1 MELLRFERDPFAGL
15 ARLQDEMNRLFES
28 YGPFAGHRRG
38 GQEHVSARVW
48 QPLADVY
55 EDQDRIVLHFDLP
68 GLRQE
73 DIDIEMTGD
82 TLTIKGERRFEDEQR
97 RDNYVRVER
106 AYGQFQRTFTIGV
119 PIQQDGVSAAYK
131 NGVLEVTLP
140 KAEETK
146 PKKVRVSAQ

>member
-15 ARLQDEMNRLFES
+15 TRLQDEMNRLFENYS
-28 YGPFAGHRRG
+28 PLAGRRPG

-55 EDQDRIVLHFDLP
+55 EDQDSIVLRFDLP
-68 GLRQE
+68 GLKQE

-82 TLTIKGERRFEDEQR
+82 TLTVKGERKFEDEQR
-97 RDNYVRVER
+97 RNNYVRVER
-106 AYGQFQRTFTIGV
+106 AYGQFQRTFTVGV
-119 PIQQDGVSAAYK
+119 PIQQDAVKAAYK

-140 KAEETK
+140 KAEEVK
-146 PKKVRVSAQ
+146 PKKVQVSAQ